1 VTSQKTSWVKW
12 AWVLG
17 WPVVFIAAFVAST
30 IVHDPAKEQGGLY
43 LGGTSTSENVLFLMG
58 AFGVIIWIVGCFI
71 LLIAEMM
78 KSGSR

>member
-17 WPVVFIAAFVAST
+17 WPVVFIGAFVAST
-30 IVHDPAKEQGGLY
+30 IVHDPAKEEAFSLA
-43 LGGTSTSENVLFLMG
+43 GTSTAEDVLFLVG
-58 AFGVIIWIVGCFI
+58 AFGVIIWIVGCLI

-78 KSGSR
+78 KSGGR